1 MSNMKE
7 NTMDKMT
14 DKLRKWDI
22 LTVDCIKNKPRS
34 LTV

>member
-14 DKLRKWDI
+14 DNLREWDI
-22 LTVDCIKNKPRS
+22 LTVDCIKNKTIS
-34 LTV
+34 LTF